1 MAEWLKP
8 YAITH
13 QKKRAFLLAYAET
26 GNITE
31 SAEVAKVS
39 RWSHYAW
46 LREDEQYQ
54 GAYARADE
62 VFGDVLEAEARRRAL
77 KASDTMLI
85 FLLKGQK
92 REKYG
97 DKVQNEQ
104 SGAVVYRVVYG
115 DDGSNR

>member
-8 YAITH
+8 YEIRH
-13 QKKRAFLLAYAET
+13 QKKRALLVSYSQT
-26 GNITE
+26 GNISE
-31 SAEVAKVS
+31 SAETANVARS
-39 RWSHYAW
+39 MHYDW
-46 LREDEQYQ
+46 LANDP
-54 GAYARADE
+54 AYASAFHRADE
-62 VFGDVLEAEARRRAL
+62 IFGDVLEAEARRRAL

-104 SGAVVYRVVYG
+104 SGEQTIRVIYV
-115 DDGSNR
+115 DDDRTS